1 MSMPP
6 PPCCVPAR
14 ARLMQLNES
23 RKISAE
29 RRRVTA
35 GSTADMVLL
44 DAGRFLMG
52 SESPE
57 AFVSDGE
64 GPVRQ
69 VLLDPFYIS
78 KFPVTNHQFAEFV
91 SRTGYITDAQRWGWS
106 FVFRN
111 HVPEAHRGP
120 ALVAT
125 PWWVRV
131 DGADWS
137 HPEGPHPEGPDQTAH
152 QRAHHPVVQVSW
164 NDAQAYCDW
173 AGVRLP
179 TEAEWEFAAR
189 GGLEQKTYPW
199 GDELMPDGRHAC
211 NIWQGA
217 FPDVDLA
224 EDGFSGPAP
233 VNSFKPNGYGIYTV
247 VGNVWEWCADYFD
260 AQWHQTATRVNPL
273 GPPSGTTRVM
283 RGGSYLCHAS
293 FCFRYRNAAR
303 TANTPDSATGN
314 IGFRVVRD
322 V

>member
-1 MSMPP
+1 MSLPP

-14 ARLMQLNES
+14 TRLLQLDSS
-23 RKISAE
+23 RQSSAA

-44 DAGRFLMG
+44 NGGPFLMG

-57 AFVSDGE
+57 AFAVDGE
-64 GPVRQ
+64 GPVCEI
-69 VLLDPFYIS
+69 VLDPFYIS
-78 KFPVTNHQFAEFV
+78 KFPVTHQQFQAFV
-91 SRTGYITDAQRWGWS
+91 ARTGYVTEAQRWGWS

-111 HVPEAHRGP
+111 HVPAALRGP
-120 ALVAT
+120 ALPAT
-125 PWWVRV
+125 PWWLRV
-131 DGADWS
+131 EGADWA
-137 HPEGPHPEGPDQTAH
+137 HPQGPANSPPPLAPY
-152 QRAHHPVVQVSW
+152 PVVQVSW
-164 NDAQAYCDW
+164 NDAQAYCQW

-189 GGLEQKTYPW
+189 GGLPQKTYPW
-199 GDELMPDGRHAC
+199 GDDVMPAGRHMC
-211 NIWQGA
+211 NVWQGT
-217 FPDVDLA
+217 FPEIDLA
-224 EDGFSGPAP
+224 EDGFSAPAP
-233 VNSFKPNGYGIYTV
+233 VDTFAPNGYGLYTV
-247 VGNVWEWCADYFD
+247 AGNVWEWCADYFD
-260 AQWHQTATRVNPL
+260 AHWRATAARLNPL

-283 RGGSYLCHAS
+283 KGGSYLCHAS

>member
-1 MSMPP
+1 MSLPP

-14 ARLMQLNES
+14 ARLLQLNES
-23 RKISAE
+23 RKTSAE

-44 DAGRFLMG
+44 DGGRFRMG

-57 AFVSDGE
+57 ALASDGE

-78 KFPVTNHQFAEFV
+78 KFPVTNAQFGEFI
-91 SRTGYITDAQRWGWS
+91 SRTGYITEAQRWGWS

-111 HVPEAHRGP
+111 HVPQAQRGP
-120 ALVAT
+120 ALNAT

-137 HPEGPHPEGPDQTAH
+137 RPEGLERTTQERP
-152 QRAHHPVVQVSW
+152 HHPVVQVSW
-164 NDAQAYCDW
+164 NDAQAYCEW

-179 TEAEWEFAAR
+179 TEAEWDFAAR

-199 GDELMPDGRHAC
+199 GDEFMPAGRHMC
-211 NIWQGA
+211 NIWQGT

-224 EDGFSGPAP
+224 EDGFSAPAP
-233 VNSFKPNGYGIYTV
+233 VASFEPNGYGLYTLA
-247 VGNVWEWCADYFD
+247 GNVWEWCSDYFD
-260 AQWHQTATRVNPL
+260 THWRQTATPVNPV
-273 GPPSGTTRVM
+273 GPTSGTTRVM
-283 RGGSYLCHAS
+283 KGGSYLCHAS

-303 TANTPDSATGN
+303 SANTPDSATGN

>member
-1 MSMPP
+1 MSLPP

-14 ARLMQLNES
+14 ARLLQLNES
-23 RKISAE
+23 RRTSAE
-29 RRRVTA
+29 RRKVTA
-35 GSTADMVLL
+35 GSTAEMVRL
-44 DAGRFLMG
+44 DGGRFLMG

-57 AFVSDGE
+57 AFAIDGE

-78 KFPVTNHQFAEFV
+78 RFPVTNVQFAEFV
-91 SRTGYITDAQRWGWS
+91 SRTGYVTEAQRWGWS

-120 ALVAT
+120 AAAAT

-131 DGADWS
+131 DGADWLK
-137 HPEGPHPEGPDQTAH
+137 PEGPDHAQ
-152 QRAHHPVVQVSW
+152 QERPHHPVVQVSW

-199 GDELMPDGRHAC
+199 GDELMPGGRHAC
-211 NIWQGA
+211 NIWQGK

-224 EDGFSGPAP
+224 EDGFSAPAP
-233 VNSFKPNGYGIYTV
+233 VDSFAPNGYGLYTL
-247 VGNVWEWCADYFD
+247 VGNVWEWCADYFHP
-260 AQWHQTATRVNPL
+260 QWHQTATRVNPV
-273 GPPSGTTRVM
+273 GPSSGTARVM